1 MAEKENDQFIRD
13 VILALQDHL
22 IKEWFT
28 FGLHLELSVTELNVL
43 ENNSLSYPDK
53 RTSVRHMLTKWK
65 DKFGKEAT
73 WDKIVVALRKIGQ
86 NALAQD
92 LEDKHMQSG
101 EEEVKETGEC

>member
-1 MAEKENDQFIRD
+1 MHGWTLHAGLESDRFLRD

-22 IKEWFT
+22 IKDWFT
-28 FGLHLELSVTELNVL
+28 FGLYLDLSVTELNVL
-43 ENNSLSYPDK
+43 ETNSLAHPDK

-73 WDKIVVALRKIGQ
+73 WERIVDALRKIGQ
-86 NALAQD
+86 NVLAQD

-101 EEEVKETGEC
+101 ESK